1 MPVDLDTDVAGGA
14 RRRQSGA
21 SIDFG
26 VPIYLMIGT
35 GIAGGIVIDGKPLHG
50 AHQPVIGHV
59 RVRRVVR

>member
-1 MPVDLDTDVAGGA
+1 
-14 RRRQSGA
+14 
-21 SIDFG
+21 
-26 VPIYLMIGT
+26 MIGT